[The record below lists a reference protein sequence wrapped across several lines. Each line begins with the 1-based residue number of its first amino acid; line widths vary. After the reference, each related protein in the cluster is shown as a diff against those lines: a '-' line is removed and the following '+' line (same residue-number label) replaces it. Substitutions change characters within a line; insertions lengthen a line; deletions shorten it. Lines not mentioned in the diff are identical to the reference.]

1 MNIVDCLKFCNIFA
15 LYLFVTQCVFCVFLF
30 GASSLIT
37 FTILKAISAHYS
49 HYSLFSRLF
58 LHLGP

>member
-37 FTILKAISAHYS
+37 FTILKAISTLR
-49 HYSLFSRLF
+49 SLRAYVS
-58 LHLGP
+58 